1 MYSGQKKI
9 QGVACSSGIT
19 SGRIYILKDRYEN
32 IPSYSIPEEKV
43 KKEIAR
49 FREAVR
55 ASVRQLEG
63 LQKRFGGFNM
73 EHGQILES
81 HRMLLKDETLQN
93 QVEQLI
99 GKLLCNAEGALFSV
113 FEAWRSALTLQERRD
128 DLRAVYYRILKSLM
142 GKDENP
148 WSEIPKGKWIAVA
161 KELTPAEVIL
171 LPRDRVVGF
180 CTETGSSTSH
190 TLITARSLDIP
201 ALVGMGS
208 MAHNITQ
215 GISSILDGYEGQLIL
230 DATHRQERKYR
241 DLSKK
246 HQILEGLLLQ
256 ENRLPS
262 VTPDGHKVSLMANIE
277 FLEELPILLKHGAE
291 GIGLFRT
298 EQLYLGRQDIPSEE
312 EQFRVYKTLLQ
323 KMKNKPVTIRLFDLP
338 GEEWMAQMTSNPLDG
353 QINSTFGMRGI
364 RFALQ
369 QSQLLKTQIR
379 ALLRASAYGNLKIL
393 IPFVSGLEE
402 LLAVRQLVRELRTE
416 LRRKKHPVK
425 SYIPVGVMI
434 EVPSAALIADS
445 LAKECDFFAVGSNDL
460 LQYVLAMDRS
470 NESVASMCT
479 PLHPAILR
487 FLKAVCVAAQH
498 AQIEI
503 SICGEMAGDPQY
515 IPLLLGLPI
524 QALSMNALMI
534 PKMRKIIRSIK
545 KQEAREQ
552 FSQLLKLEKQRQIEA
567 KYRLWVRKA
576 VGKNPLDTTPFS

>member
-1 MYSGQKKI
+1 
-9 QGVACSSGIT
+9 
-19 SGRIYILKDRYEN
+19 
-32 IPSYSIPEEKV
+32 
-43 KKEIAR
+43 
-49 FREAVR
+49 
-55 ASVRQLEG
+55 
-63 LQKRFGGFNM
+63 
-73 EHGQILES
+73 
-81 HRMLLKDETLQN
+81 
-93 QVEQLI
+93 
-99 GKLLCNAEGALFSV
+99 
-113 FEAWRSALTLQERRD
+113 
-128 DLRAVYYRILKSLM
+128 
-142 GKDENP
+142 
-148 WSEIPKGKWIAVA
+148 
-161 KELTPAEVIL
+161 
-171 LPRDRVVGF
+171 
-180 CTETGSSTSH
+180 
-190 TLITARSLDIP
+190 
-201 ALVGMGS
+201 
-208 MAHNITQ
+208 
-215 GISSILDGYEGQLIL
+215 
-230 DATHRQERKYR
+230 
-241 DLSKK
+241 
-246 HQILEGLLLQ
+246 
-256 ENRLPS
+256 
-262 VTPDGHKVSLMANIE
+262 
-277 FLEELPILLKHGAE
+277 
-291 GIGLFRT
+291 
-298 EQLYLGRQDIPSEE
+298 
-312 EQFRVYKTLLQ
+312 
-323 KMKNKPVTIRLFDLP
+323 
-338 GEEWMAQMTSNPLDG
+338 MAQMTSNPLDG